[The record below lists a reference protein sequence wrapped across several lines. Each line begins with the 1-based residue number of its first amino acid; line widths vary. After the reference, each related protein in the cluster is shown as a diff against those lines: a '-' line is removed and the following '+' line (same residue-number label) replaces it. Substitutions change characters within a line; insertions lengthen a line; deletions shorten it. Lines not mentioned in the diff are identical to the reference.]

1 MASNPVSISTLIA
14 DRIASLSKL
23 VFVVFFA
30 VFLAAC
36 SDSASISQSPTP
48 TVSPQADTNPITIDT
63 DSHNRHT
70 TGSVDFTNSNDDIW
84 PPQPTGITNVEIIEQ
99 VTTTTSDRVKKN
111 LSVENSRKAI
121 LADSTLNELLGKNY
135 VWLGEHLVESKSG
148 DNSHTELEIFAY
160 DSNSLITVAVK
171 AGDII
176 NFTQSDASS
185 YQPAESQS
193 EVEAA
198 IFLAS
203 VALSEQGFTEH
214 QQLTGT
220 ALLAH
225 PSASEIAESGQMFYA
240 ERILYVTFGP
250 GNGVL
255 PHYRATVNLSRS
267 VVEQSGAIE

>member
-1 MASNPVSISTLIA
+1 M
-14 DRIASLSKL
+14 SKP
-23 VFVVFFA
+23 VFVVFLA

-36 SDSASISQSPTP
+36 NDSDSINQSPST
-48 TVSPQADTNPITIDT
+48 TVSPQSDTNSIIIDT
-63 DSHNRHT
+63 DNHNLHT
-70 TGSVDFTNSNDDIW
+70 SGTVAFTNSNDDIW

-99 VTTTTSDRVKKN
+99 VTTTSSDRVKKN
-111 LSVENSRKAI
+111 LNVENGRKAI
-121 LADSTLNELLGKNY
+121 LADSTLNALLGKNY

-148 DNSHTELEIFAY
+148 DGNHTELEVFSY
-160 DSNSLITVAVK
+160 DNNSLITFAVK

-176 NFTQSDASS
+176 SFTQNDASS

-225 PSASEIAESGQMFYA
+225 PSASEIAESGQMFYG
-240 ERILYVTFGP
+240 ERKLYVTFGP